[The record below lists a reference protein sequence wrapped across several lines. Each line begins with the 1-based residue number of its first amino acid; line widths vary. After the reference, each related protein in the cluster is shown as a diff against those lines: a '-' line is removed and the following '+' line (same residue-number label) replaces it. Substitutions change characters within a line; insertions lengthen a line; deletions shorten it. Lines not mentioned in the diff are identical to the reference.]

1 MNGNPCPQGQFD
13 VDPAPRS
20 LGEIV
25 EDCWAGKALDSDEL
39 RLAVCALSVLLVRDE
54 QALQKLA
61 TGELDCRAPMRDY
74 SAVYQH
80 EAYANRMGQALQGAP
95 REYLGEG
102 GDLDNPGL
110 RARRQAQALL
120 SRFMSRGIRP

>member
-1 MNGNPCPQGQFD
+1 MSGNACPQGQFD
-13 VDPAPRS
+13 AEPAPRS

-25 EDCWAGKALDSDEL
+25 EDCWAGKATDSDEL
-39 RLAVCALSVLLVRDE
+39 RLAVCALSVLLSHDE

-80 EAYANRMGQALQGAP
+80 EAYANRLSQALHGAP
-95 REYLGEG
+95 RGYLGEG
-102 GDLDNPGL
+102 SDLDNPEL
-110 RARRQAQALL
+110 RSRRQAQALL